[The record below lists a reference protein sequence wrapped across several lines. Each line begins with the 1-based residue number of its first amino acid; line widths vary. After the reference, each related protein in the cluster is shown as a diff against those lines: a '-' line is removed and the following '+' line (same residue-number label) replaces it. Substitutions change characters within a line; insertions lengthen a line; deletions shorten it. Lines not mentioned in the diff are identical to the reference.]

1 MAIIS
6 HMSVDYDA
14 PVVEVQS
21 DSSATDL
28 ENAKVPTG
36 QTIKSYLNT
45 NNNIVPISEN
55 DYAALTPAQKQNG
68 KAYFRYEAAG
78 PMRDIQDDVSA
89 TNLNSGDLPTG
100 QTIKSYLNSNLG
112 LFRFRN
118 LGTLSA
124 DVLTIAKSLLG
135 SGRAE
140 ILFYHNSNNP
150 ANQPSGC
157 SWGSYLFISS
167 NTMVTIIY
175 CDKSHIACTYT
186 VTSATTSIDWHIT

>member
-1 MAIIS
+1 MGVIS
-6 HMSVDYDA
+6 KNGIDYPA
-14 PVVEVQS
+14 PTVPIQS
-21 DSSATDL
+21 DNSATDL
-28 ENAKVPTG
+28 TNAAV
-36 QTIKSYLNT
+36 
-45 NNNIVPISEN
+45 
-55 DYAALTPAQKQNG
+55 
-68 KAYFRYEAAG
+68 
-78 PMRDIQDDVSA
+78 
-89 TNLNSGDLPTG
+89 PTG

-118 LGTLSA
+118 LGTLST
-124 DVLTIAKSLLG
+124 DVITTAKSLLG